1 MNEAIRAW
9 EWHKKEKRTTFGL
22 KKNTWLVCDSF
33 KRSWRY
39 AHQIFLHGGMNFVW
53 QQLMPLTTP
62 ISLFHAAKL
71 FSLKRLL
78 ALHQIAK
85 WSFPLLSGCKS
96 GRQQNFLH
104 GQ

>member
-1 MNEAIRAW
+1 MAQERKAHHFRF
-9 EWHKKEKRTTFGL
+9 KE
-22 KKNTWLVCDSF
+22 NTWLVCDSF

-39 AHQIFLHGGMNFVW
+39 AHQILVHGGMSFAW

-62 ISLFHAAKL
+62 ISPFHVAKL
-71 FSLKRLL
+71 FSLKRLV

-85 WSFPLLSGCKS
+85 RSFPLLSGCKS